1 MWYINRGGITIG
13 PFPAAELKRMA
24 TTGQLHPMEWVRQDS
39 ATEWIEAHRIQ
50 GLFPNAGAPAEHVF
64 FDENGIRVTTV
75 RFVVPN
81 QTFAMSG
88 ITSCKFF
95 VKQGQWMVN
104 WPLVLLPPVSVGVVL
119 WGLGVLFGMDGFM
132 GGLVFFVTFSAFLV
146 VALKVFGKSLPFW
159 YRTPDIYCVTL
170 GTAGGEVRAL
180 GNHDERFIRRIV
192 RAVTDAMIA
201 RG

>member
-24 TTGQLHPMEWVRQDS
+24 TTGQLHPMEWVRKDS

-50 GLFPNAGAPAEHVF
+50 GLFPIAGAPAEHVF

-75 RFVVPN
+75 RFVVPD

-88 ITSCKFF
+88 ITACKFF
-95 VKQGQWMVN
+95 VEAGRWKLN
-104 WPLVLLPPVSVGVVL
+104 PFLFFLLLVYCGVALCVATA
-119 WGLGVLFGMDGFM
+119 GEV
-132 GGLVFFVTFSAFLV
+132 GGLVIAMIIVGIFVVLAS
-146 VALKVFGKSLPFW
+146 VAWGRVCRYPTADKYW
-159 YRTPDIYCVTL
+159 VTL

-180 GNHDERFIRRIV
+180 WNHDETFIRRIV
-192 RAVTDAMIA
+192 QAVTDAMIA